1 MHTESEIMSNLREH
15 FANRNKPRQPD
26 PEVLAR
32 QESDRAF
39 FAGLDRHRRA
49 EETKGMNDLAQV
61 FANRAAARRAERAAA
76 R

>member
-1 MHTESEIMSNLREH
+1 MQYNPDIMSNLREH

-32 QESDRAF
+32 QQADMEFR
-39 FAGLDRHRRA
+39 AGLERRRQA
-49 EETKGMNDLAQV
+49 DERALMDDLAGV
-61 FANRAAARRAERAAA
+61 FARRTAQRAAERAA